1 MRWHGMI
8 GFETQV
14 EVSDDPNKATVWK
27 PQIVPKHYYG
37 DVQRLIKREA
47 SSGDKVNNDISFNNQ
62 FSVISDLFAQQN
74 AYKMK
79 WIEWNGRKWRV
90 TEITVEP
97 PRLTINIGGE
107 YFDGNNAPTSG

>member
-27 PQIVPKHYYG
+27 PQIIERHYYG
-37 DVQRLIKREA
+37 DIQRLIKRE
-47 SSGDKVNNDISFNNQ
+47 STGEKVNNDISFNNQ

-74 AYKMK
+74 AYNMK
-79 WIEWNGRKWRV
+79 YITWNGRKWRV

-107 YFDGNNAPTSG
+107 YFDGNDAPASG

>member
-1 MRWHGMI
+1 MKWHGMI

-27 PQIVPKHYYG
+27 PRIIPRHYYG
-37 DVQRLIKREA
+37 DVQRVVRRYDRD
-47 SSGDKVNNDISFNNQ
+47 DKVNNDISINNQ
-62 FSVISDLFAQQN
+62 FSVISDPFANQN
-74 AYKMK
+74 FNNMK
-79 WIEWNGRKWRV
+79 WIEWNGRKWRI

-107 YFDGNNAPTSG
+107 YYDGNNAPTSG